1 MPANLL
7 WWRWSDLR
15 VKLNFNCILQHKS
28 FQELSASLK
37 MDGDGCRCGTALAAR
52 LQSGPLPIS
61 ENWETE
67 VKTRGNSITTNNKQ
81 LIQATFYLLISALL
95 LLNRVLWINKNNLT
109 FFKFWNK
116 ETFEMGRQKMSWAND
131 SVDDCDDHNADDYNW
146 IIILHS
152 GNTPSVLIVDNF
164 TT

>member
-1 MPANLL
+1 MPAKLL

-37 MDGDGCRCGTALAAR
+37 MDGDGCRWGTALAAR

-81 LIQATFYLLISALL
+81 LIQATLYLLISALL
-95 LLNRVLWINKNNLT
+95 LLNRVLWINKNKMT

-131 SVDDCDDHNADDYNW
+131 SGGW
-146 IIILHS
+146 LWWS
-152 GNTPSVLIVDNF
+152 
-164 TT
+164 